1 VPPHTPGRFGPGAPP
16 KRRDAGV
23 RLLVDEDRAEAA
35 AVTARVLVVDD
46 SEDSVH
52 IVTALLASRGF
63 AVESASDGPSALRAL
78 EQRRPDVILLDVMMP
93 AMSGMEVL
101 DRIRANPQFT
111 GIPVILVTAKSADE
125 DLLEGYKF
133 GADYYITKPFTP
145 RQLLY
150 GIGLVLGRE
159 FPD

>member
-1 VPPHTPGRFGPGAPP
+1 VSASDHGPGAGPLAG
-16 KRRDAGV
+16 DAPRGV
-23 RLLVDEDRAEAA
+23 S
-35 AVTARVLVVDD
+35 ARVLVVDD
-46 SEDSVH
+46 SADSVA
-52 IVTALLASRGF
+52 IVQAILKNRGF
-63 AVESASDGPSALRAL
+63 EVAAASDGPSALAML
-78 EQRRPDVILLDVMMP
+78 DERRPDVILLDVMMP

-101 DRIRANPQFT
+101 DRIRANPQHA
-111 GIPVILVTAKSADE
+111 GIPVILVTAKSGDE

-159 FPD
+159 FPV